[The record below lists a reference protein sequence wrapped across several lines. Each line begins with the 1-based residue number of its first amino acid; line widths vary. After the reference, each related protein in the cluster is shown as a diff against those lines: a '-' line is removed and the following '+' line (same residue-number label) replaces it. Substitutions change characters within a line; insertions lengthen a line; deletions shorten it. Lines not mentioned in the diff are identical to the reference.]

1 MAERPRQGAL
11 GRLLRY
17 LLVPEWLARR
27 RFPEAAL
34 ARVEAAIAASETAHE
49 GELRF
54 VLEGCLPLAY
64 ALHPDGCRARARQ
77 LFADLR
83 VWDTVHNSGVLIYL
97 NLLDRQVEIVAD
109 RGIHARVEDGYWE
122 GVCRRMEAAFQGGDF
137 EGGVLAAIADITT
150 VLRQHFPA
158 LKANPNELPD
168 APLVL

>member
-1 MAERPRQGAL
+1 MAGEKNGAL
-11 GRLLRY
+11 GRFLRY

-27 RFPEAAL
+27 RVSPEAL
-34 ARVEAAIAASETAHE
+34 SRIEAAVAASETEHE

-54 VLEGCLPLAY
+54 VLEGCLPLEY
-64 ALHPDGCRARARQ
+64 ALRPGGCRARALA

-97 NLLDRQVEIVAD
+97 DLLDRQVEIVAD
-109 RGIHARVEDGYWE
+109 RGIHAKVVDGYWE
-122 GVCRRMEAAFQGGDF
+122 GVCRRMESAFQAGDF
-137 EGGVLAAIADITT
+137 EGGALAAIADITT

>member
-1 MAERPRQGAL
+1 MAGSSGWL
-11 GRLLRY
+11 RLMRY

-27 RFPEAAL
+27 RIPPAAL
-34 ARVEAAIAASETAHE
+34 ARIEAAIAASEQEHE

-54 VLEGCLPLAY
+54 VLEGCLPLEY
-64 ALHPDGCRARARQ
+64 ALKANGCRQRALA

-97 NLLDRQVEIVAD
+97 ELLDRRVEIVAD
-109 RGIHARVEDGYWE
+109 RGIHARVGDEFWQQL
-122 GVCRRMEAAFQGGDF
+122 CQRMEAAFGRGEF
-137 EGGVLAAIADITT
+137 EAGTLAAIAEITA

-158 LKANPNELPD
+158 AGGNPNELPD